1 MLSLASSSKY
11 DASDG
16 GTGVPLDAPSGVSV
30 GDFVVVA
37 VQGNGQIT
45 ISDDNG
51 STPFTKILSDYKPN
65 ASNGHTLSLFART
78 IQSGDPSTY
87 NFILSS
93 GGRRSGIAMRFADS
107 SSPSFDIA
115 PDTANATNADNA
127 DSGDISVPSITT
139 LVADTIHVVLGCWDT
154 SAIGTISTPA
164 GYTLIENAN
173 GGGEP
178 LHASYK
184 VIATAGATGSV
195 DISNT
200 EFGAR
205 IGISFSVKGATGTPS
220 TGFQFFLD
228 F

>member
-30 GDFVVVA
+30 GDFVVV
-37 VQGNGQIT
+37 VVHGNGQIT
-45 ISDDNG
+45 ISDNNG
-51 STPFTKILSDYKPN
+51 STPFTKVLSDYKPN
-65 ASNGHTLSLFART
+65 PNNGHTISIFART
-78 IQSGDPSTY
+78 IQAGDPSTY
-87 NFILSS
+87 NFTLSS
-93 GGRRSGIAMRFADS
+93 GGRRAGVAMRFTDS
-107 SSPSFDIA
+107 ISPSFDVA
-115 PDTANATNADNA
+115 PDTGNAVSADNS
-127 DSGDISVPSITT
+127 DSGDITIPSITT
-139 LVADTIHVVLGCWDT
+139 LVDNAIHVLVAGWDT
-154 SAIGTISTPA
+154 SSIGSISTPS

-178 LHASYK
+178 LHTSYK
-184 VIATAGATGSV
+184 VISTAGATGSSDV
-195 DISNT
+195 SNT

-205 IGISFSVKGATGTPS
+205 IGISFSVKGAGSAPP